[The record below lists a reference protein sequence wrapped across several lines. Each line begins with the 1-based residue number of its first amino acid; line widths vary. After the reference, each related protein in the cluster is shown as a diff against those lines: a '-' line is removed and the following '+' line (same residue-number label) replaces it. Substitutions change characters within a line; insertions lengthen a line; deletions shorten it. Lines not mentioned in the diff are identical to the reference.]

1 MPRFQL
7 LCLAVLESVPFTH
20 SLHIT
25 ISLPFF
31 LPLDRALGFQTI
43 PAGPAAVV
51 SPSDVS
57 FILEAVRFEN
67 PRTA

>member
-7 LCLAVLESVPFTH
+7 LCLADLELMPFTH

-43 PAGPAAVV
+43 PADPAAVV
-51 SPSDVS
+51 SP
-57 FILEAVRFEN
+57 
-67 PRTA
+67 